1 MNINVISKLG
11 RMKSM
16 EKFNQLEELDRLAYS
31 FGNTDK
37 MMMASLKFEERAY
50 VTTLASLYMMYDLV
64 GTHIKDKVVKIK
76 QDALKD
82 YRTIHSELYF
92 ERLSYQQW
100 QQSIKATERQTR
112 ELTEVLKSGDLQKS
126 LELALEVIDTL
137 LKENTLANMYR
148 AVMQSAVT
156 DDEIDSAVAK
166 YAEEYNLEIDS
177 KDVEKIIYKFIQSL
191 GTQEDLLCFKSMTK
205 EEIEEFSKR
214 LPDRK
219 VEGIKTEVSEE
230 YLKALS
236 AS

>member
-1 MNINVISKLG
+1 MD
-11 RMKSM
+11 
-16 EKFNQLEELDRLAYS
+16 KFNQLESLDKLAYT
-31 FGNTDK
+31 FANTDK
-37 MMMASLKFEERAY
+37 MMMASLKFEERSY

-137 LKENTLANMYR
+137 LKENTLVNMYR

-156 DDEIDSAVAK
+156 DDEIDSAVK
-166 YAEEYNLEIDS
+166 DYAVEHNLELDS
-177 KDVEKIIYKFIQSL
+177 KEIEKIVYRFITSL
-191 GTQEDLLCFKSMTK
+191 GTSEDLLCFKSMTK
-205 EEIEEFSKR
+205 EEIEEYSKR
-214 LPDRK
+214 LPKREVD
-219 VEGIKTEVSEE
+219 GIRTEISEE

>member
-1 MNINVISKLG
+1 MD
-11 RMKSM
+11 
-16 EKFNQLEELDRLAYS
+16 KFNQLEELDRLAYS

-37 MMMASLKFEERAY
+37 MMMSSLHFEERAY

-64 GTHIKDKVVKIK
+64 GVHIKDKVVKIK

-112 ELTEVLKSGDLQKS
+112 ELTETLKSGDLQKS
-126 LELALEVIDTL
+126 LELALDVIDTL
-137 LKENTLANMYR
+137 LKTNTLVNLYR
-148 AVMQSAVT
+148 TVMQSAVT

>member
-1 MNINVISKLG
+1 MD
-11 RMKSM
+11 
-16 EKFNQLEELDRLAYS
+16 KFNQLEELDRLAYS
-31 FGNTDK
+31 FGNVDK
-37 MMMASLKFEERAY
+37 MMMSSLHFEERAY

-64 GTHIKDKVVKIK
+64 GVHIKDKVVKIK

-112 ELTEVLKSGDLQKS
+112 ELTETLKSGDLQKS

-137 LKENTLANMYR
+137 LKENTLVNMYR

-156 DDEIDSAVAK
+156 DDEIDSAVK
-166 YAEEYNLEIDS
+166 NYAVEHNLELDS
-177 KDVEKIIYKFIQSL
+177 KEIEKIVYRFITSL
-191 GTQEDLLCFKSMTK
+191 GTSEDLLCFKSMTK
-205 EEIEEFSKR
+205 EEIEEYSKR
-214 LPDRK
+214 LPKREVD
-219 VEGIKTEVSEE
+219 GIRTEISEE

>member
-1 MNINVISKLG
+1 MD
-11 RMKSM
+11 
-16 EKFNQLEELDRLAYS
+16 KFNQLESLDKLAYT
-31 FGNTDK
+31 FANTDK
-37 MMMASLKFEERAY
+37 MMMSSLKFEERSY

-112 ELTEVLKSGDLQKS
+112 ELTETLKSGDLQKS

-137 LKENTLANMYR
+137 LKENTLVNMYR

-156 DDEIDSAVAK
+156 DDEIDSAVK
-166 YAEEYNLEIDS
+166 DYAVEHNLELDS
-177 KDVEKIIYKFIQSL
+177 KEIEKIVYRFITSL
-191 GTQEDLLCFKSMTK
+191 GTSEDLLCFKSMTK
-205 EEIEEFSKR
+205 EEIEEYSKR
-214 LPDRK
+214 LPKREVD
-219 VEGIKTEVSEE
+219 GIRTEISEE

>member
-1 MNINVISKLG
+1 MD
-11 RMKSM
+11 
-16 EKFNQLEELDRLAYS
+16 KFNQLESLDKLAYT
-31 FGNTDK
+31 FANTDK
-37 MMMASLKFEERAY
+37 MMMSSLKFEERSY

-100 QQSIKATERQTR
+100 QQSIKATERKTR
-112 ELTEVLKSGDLQKS
+112 ELTETLKSGDLQKS

-137 LKENTLANMYR
+137 FKENTLVNMYR

-156 DDEIDSAVAK
+156 DDEIDSAVK
-166 YAEEYNLEIDS
+166 NYAVEHNLELDS
-177 KDVEKIIYKFIQSL
+177 KEIEKIVYRFITSL
-191 GTQEDLLCFKSMTK
+191 GTSEDLLCFKSMTK
-205 EEIEEFSKR
+205 EEIEEYSKR
-214 LPDRK
+214 LPSRE

>member
-1 MNINVISKLG
+1 MD
-11 RMKSM
+11 
-16 EKFNQLEELDRLAYS
+16 KFNQLESLDKLAYT
-31 FGNTDK
+31 FANTDK
-37 MMMASLKFEERAY
+37 MMMSSLKFEERSY

-156 DDEIDSAVAK
+156 DDEIDSAVK
-166 YAEEYNLEIDS
+166 NYAVEHNLELDS

>member
-1 MNINVISKLG
+1 MD
-11 RMKSM
+11 
-16 EKFNQLEELDRLAYS
+16 KFNQLESLDKLAYT
-31 FGNTDK
+31 FANTDK
-37 MMMASLKFEERAY
+37 MMMSSLKFEERSY

-92 ERLSYQQW
+92 ERLGYQQW
-100 QQSIKATERQTR
+100 INSIKHTERQIR
-112 ELTEVLKSGDLQKS
+112 ELRQSLREGNVHQS
-126 LELALEVIDTL
+126 LEKALDIIGTL
-137 LKENTLANMYR
+137 LKENTLIDLYR
-148 AVMQSAVT
+148 SVMQSKVT

-214 LPDRK
+214 LPSRQ

>member
-1 MNINVISKLG
+1 MD
-11 RMKSM
+11 
-16 EKFNQLEELDRLAYS
+16 KFNQLESLDKLAYT
-31 FGNTDK
+31 FANTDK
-37 MMMASLKFEERAY
+37 MMMSSLKFEERSY

-76 QDALKD
+76 QDALRD
-82 YRTIHSELYF
+82 FRTIHSELYF
-92 ERLSYQQW
+92 ERLNYQQW
-100 QQSIKATERQTR
+100 INSVKHTERQIR
-112 ELTEVLKSGDLQKS
+112 ELRQSLREGNVHQS
-126 LELALEVIDTL
+126 LEKALDIIGTL
-137 LKENTLANMYR
+137 LKENTLIDLYR
-148 AVMQSAVT
+148 SVMQSKVT

>member
-1 MNINVISKLG
+1 MD
-11 RMKSM
+11 
-16 EKFNQLEELDRLAYS
+16 KFNQLESLDKLAYT
-31 FGNTDK
+31 FANTDK
-37 MMMASLKFEERAY
+37 MMMSSLKFEERSY
-50 VTTLASLYMMYDLV
+50 ITTLASLYMMYDLV

-100 QQSIKATERQTR
+100 INSIKHTERQIR
-112 ELTEVLKSGDLQKS
+112 ELRQSLREGNVHQS
-126 LELALEVIDTL
+126 LEKALDIIGTL
-137 LKENTLANMYR
+137 LKENTLIDLYR
-148 AVMQSAVT
+148 SVMQSAVT
-156 DDEIDSAVAK
+156 DKEIDTAVAK

-177 KDVEKIIYKFIQSL
+177 KDVEKIIYKFIHSL

>member
-1 MNINVISKLG
+1 MD
-11 RMKSM
+11 
-16 EKFNQLEELDRLAYS
+16 KFNQLEELDRLAYS
-31 FGNTDK
+31 FSNTDK
-37 MMMASLKFEERAY
+37 MMMSSLHFEERAY

-76 QDALKD
+76 QDALRD
-82 YRTIHSELYF
+82 FRTIHSELYF
-92 ERLSYQQW
+92 ERLHYKQW
-100 QQSIKATERQTR
+100 INSIKHTERQIR
-112 ELTEVLKSGDLQKS
+112 ELRISLKECNVHQS
-126 LELALEVIDTL
+126 LEKALDIIGTL
-137 LKENTLANMYR
+137 LNENTLIDLYR
-148 AVMQSAVT
+148 SVMQSKVT

-166 YAEEYNLEIDS
+166 YTEEYNLEIDS

>member
-1 MNINVISKLG
+1 M
-11 RMKSM
+11 
-16 EKFNQLEELDRLAYS
+16 Q
-31 FGNTDK
+31 
-37 MMMASLKFEERAY
+37 
-50 VTTLASLYMMYDLV
+50 
-64 GTHIKDKVVKIK
+64 
-76 QDALKD
+76 
-82 YRTIHSELYF
+82 
-92 ERLSYQQW
+92 
-100 QQSIKATERQTR
+100 
-112 ELTEVLKSGDLQKS
+112 VLKSGDLQKS
-126 LELALEVIDTL
+126 LELALDVIDTL
-137 LKENTLANMYR
+137 LKTNTLVNLYR
-148 AVMQSAVT
+148 TVMQSKVT

>member
-1 MNINVISKLG
+1 MD
-11 RMKSM
+11 
-16 EKFNQLEELDRLAYS
+16 KFNQLESLDKLAYT
-31 FGNTDK
+31 FANTDK
-37 MMMASLKFEERAY
+37 MMMSSLKFEERSY

-100 QQSIKATERQTR
+100 QQSIKATERKTR
-112 ELTEVLKSGDLQKS
+112 ELTETLESGDLQKS

-137 LKENTLANMYR
+137 LKENTLVNMYR

-156 DDEIDSAVAK
+156 DDEIDSAVK
-166 YAEEYNLEIDS
+166 NYAVEHNLELDS
-177 KDVEKIIYKFIQSL
+177 KEIEKIVYRFITSL
-191 GTQEDLLCFKSMTK
+191 GTSEDLLCFKSMTK
-205 EEIEEFSKR
+205 EEIEEYSKR
-214 LPDRK
+214 LPKREVD
-219 VEGIKTEVSEE
+219 GIRTEISEE
-230 YLKALS
+230 YIKALS

>member
-1 MNINVISKLG
+1 MD
-11 RMKSM
+11 
-16 EKFNQLEELDRLAYS
+16 KFNQLESLDKLAYT
-31 FGNTDK
+31 FANTDK
-37 MMMASLKFEERAY
+37 MMMSSLKFEERSY

-100 QQSIKATERQTR
+100 QQSIKATERKTR
-112 ELTEVLKSGDLQKS
+112 ELTETLKSGDLQKS

-137 LKENTLANMYR
+137 LKENTLVNMYR

-156 DDEIDSAVAK
+156 DDEIDSAVK
-166 YAEEYNLEIDS
+166 NYAVEHNLELDS
-177 KDVEKIIYKFIQSL
+177 KEIEKIVYRFITSL
-191 GTQEDLLCFKSMTK
+191 GTSEDLLCFKSMTK
-205 EEIEEFSKR
+205 EEIEEYSKR
-214 LPDRK
+214 LPKREVD
-219 VEGIKTEVSEE
+219 GIRTEISEE
-230 YLKALS
+230 YIKALS

>member
-1 MNINVISKLG
+1 
-11 RMKSM
+11 M

-156 DDEIDSAVAK
+156 DDEIDSAVK
-166 YAEEYNLEIDS
+166 NYAVEHNLELDS
-177 KDVEKIIYKFIQSL
+177 KEIEKIVYRFITSL
-191 GTQEDLLCFKSMTK
+191 GTSEDLLCFKSMTK
-205 EEIEEFSKR
+205 EEIEEYAKR
-214 LPDRK
+214 LPKREVD
-219 VEGIKTEVSEE
+219 GIRTEISEE

>member
-1 MNINVISKLG
+1 MD
-11 RMKSM
+11 
-16 EKFNQLEELDRLAYS
+16 KFNQLESLDKLAYT
-31 FGNTDK
+31 FANTDK
-37 MMMASLKFEERAY
+37 MMMSSLKFEERSY

-100 QQSIKATERQTR
+100 QQSIKATERKTR
-112 ELTEVLKSGDLQKS
+112 ELTETLKSGDLQKS

-137 LKENTLANMYR
+137 LKENTLVNMYR

-156 DDEIDSAVAK
+156 DDEIDSAVK
-166 YAEEYNLEIDS
+166 NYAVEHNLELDS
-177 KDVEKIIYKFIQSL
+177 KEIEKIVYRFITSL
-191 GTQEDLLCFKSMTK
+191 GTSEDLLCFKSMTK
-205 EEIEEFSKR
+205 EEIEEYSKR
-214 LPDRK
+214 LSKREVD
-219 VEGIKTEVSEE
+219 GIRTEISEE

>member
-1 MNINVISKLG
+1 MD
-11 RMKSM
+11 
-16 EKFNQLEELDRLAYS
+16 KFNQLESLDKLAYT
-31 FGNTDK
+31 FANTDK
-37 MMMASLKFEERAY
+37 MMMSSLKFEERSY

-100 QQSIKATERQTR
+100 QQSIKATERKTR
-112 ELTEVLKSGDLQKS
+112 ELTETLKSGDLQKS

-137 LKENTLANMYR
+137 LKENTLVNMYR

-156 DDEIDSAVAK
+156 DDEIDSAVK
-166 YAEEYNLEIDS
+166 NYAVEHNLELDS
-177 KDVEKIIYKFIQSL
+177 KEIEKIVYRFITSL
-191 GTQEDLLCFKSMTK
+191 GTSEDLLCFKSMTK
-205 EEIEEFSKR
+205 EEIEEYSKR
-214 LPDRK
+214 LPSRE

>member
-1 MNINVISKLG
+1 MD
-11 RMKSM
+11 
-16 EKFNQLEELDRLAYS
+16 KFNQLESLDKLAYT
-31 FGNTDK
+31 FANTDK
-37 MMMASLKFEERAY
+37 MMMSSLKFEERSY

-137 LKENTLANMYR
+137 LKENTLVNMYR

-156 DDEIDSAVAK
+156 DDEIDSAVK
-166 YAEEYNLEIDS
+166 NYAVEHNLELDS
-177 KDVEKIIYKFIQSL
+177 KEIEKIVYRFITSL
-191 GTQEDLLCFKSMTK
+191 GTSEDLLCFKSMTK
-205 EEIEEFSKR
+205 EEIEEYSKR
-214 LPDRK
+214 LPSRE

>member
-1 MNINVISKLG
+1 MD
-11 RMKSM
+11 
-16 EKFNQLEELDRLAYS
+16 KFNQLESLDKLAYT
-31 FGNTDK
+31 FANTDK
-37 MMMASLKFEERAY
+37 MMMSSLKFEERSY

-100 QQSIKATERQTR
+100 INSIKHTERQIR
-112 ELTEVLKSGDLQKS
+112 ELRQSLREGNVHQS
-126 LELALEVIDTL
+126 LEKALDIIGTL
-137 LKENTLANMYR
+137 LKENTLIDLYR
-148 AVMQSAVT
+148 SVMQSAVT
-156 DDEIDSAVAK
+156 DKEIDTAVAK

-214 LPDRK
+214 LPSRQ

>member
-1 MNINVISKLG
+1 MD
-11 RMKSM
+11 
-16 EKFNQLEELDRLAYS
+16 KFNQLESLDKLAYT
-31 FGNTDK
+31 FANTDK
-37 MMMASLKFEERAY
+37 MMMSSLKFEERSY

-137 LKENTLANMYR
+137 LKENTLVNMYR

>member
-1 MNINVISKLG
+1 MD
-11 RMKSM
+11 
-16 EKFNQLEELDRLAYS
+16 KFNQLESLDKLAYT
-31 FGNTDK
+31 FANTDK
-37 MMMASLKFEERAY
+37 MMMSSLKFEERSY

-100 QQSIKATERQTR
+100 QQSIKATERQIR
-112 ELTEVLKSGDLQKS
+112 ELRISLKEGNVHQS
-126 LELALEVIDTL
+126 LEKALDIIGTL
-137 LKENTLANMYR
+137 LKENTLIDLYR
-148 AVMQSAVT
+148 SVMQSKVT

>member
-1 MNINVISKLG
+1 MD
-11 RMKSM
+11 
-16 EKFNQLEELDRLAYS
+16 KFNQLESLDKLAYT
-31 FGNTDK
+31 FANTDK
-37 MMMASLKFEERAY
+37 MMMSSLKFEERSY

-156 DDEIDSAVAK
+156 DDEIDTAVK
-166 YAEEYNLEIDS
+166 NYAVEHNLELDS
-177 KDVEKIIYKFIQSL
+177 KEIEKIVYRFITSL
-191 GTQEDLLCFKSMTK
+191 GTSEDLLCFKSMTK

>member
-1 MNINVISKLG
+1 MD
-11 RMKSM
+11 
-16 EKFNQLEELDRLAYS
+16 KFNQLESLDKLAYT
-31 FGNTDK
+31 FANTDK
-37 MMMASLKFEERAY
+37 MMMSSLKFEERSY

-100 QQSIKATERQTR
+100 QQSIKATERKTR
-112 ELTEVLKSGDLQKS
+112 ELTETLKSGDLQKS

-137 LKENTLANMYR
+137 LKENTLVNMYR

-156 DDEIDSAVAK
+156 DDEIDSAVK
-166 YAEEYNLEIDS
+166 NYAVEHNLELDS
-177 KDVEKIIYKFIQSL
+177 KEIEKIVYRFITSL
-191 GTQEDLLCFKSMTK
+191 GTSEDLLCFKSMTK
-205 EEIEEFSKR
+205 EEIEEYSKR
-214 LPDRK
+214 LPKREVD
-219 VEGIKTEVSEE
+219 GIRTEISEE

>member
-1 MNINVISKLG
+1 MD
-11 RMKSM
+11 
-16 EKFNQLEELDRLAYS
+16 KFNQLESLDKLAYT
-31 FGNTDK
+31 FANTDK
-37 MMMASLKFEERAY
+37 MMMSSLKFEERSY

-112 ELTEVLKSGDLQKS
+112 ELTETLKSGDLQKS

-137 LKENTLANMYR
+137 LKENTLVNMYR

-156 DDEIDSAVAK
+156 DDEIDSAVAN
-166 YAEEYNLEIDS
+166 YAEEYNLVIDS

-214 LPDRK
+214 LPSRQ

>member
-1 MNINVISKLG
+1 MD
-11 RMKSM
+11 
-16 EKFNQLEELDRLAYS
+16 KFNQLESLDKLAYT
-31 FGNTDK
+31 FANTDK
-37 MMMASLKFEERAY
+37 MMMSSLKFEERSY

-76 QDALKD
+76 QDALRD
-82 YRTIHSELYF
+82 FRTIHSELYF
-92 ERLSYQQW
+92 ERLNYQQW
-100 QQSIKATERQTR
+100 INSIKRTERQIR
-112 ELTEVLKSGDLQKS
+112 ELRISLKEGNVHQS
-126 LELALEVIDTL
+126 LEKALDIIGTL
-137 LKENTLANMYR
+137 LKENTLIDLYR
-148 AVMQSAVT
+148 SVMQSAVT
-156 DDEIDSAVAK
+156 DKEIDSAVAK
-166 YAEEYNLEIDS
+166 YVEEYNLEIDS

>member
-1 MNINVISKLG
+1 MD
-11 RMKSM
+11 
-16 EKFNQLEELDRLAYS
+16 KFNQLESLDKLAYT
-31 FGNTDK
+31 FANTDK
-37 MMMASLKFEERAY
+37 MMMSSLKFEERSY

-64 GTHIKDKVVKIK
+64 GVHIKDKVVKIK

-112 ELTEVLKSGDLQKS
+112 ELTETLKSGDLQKS

-137 LKENTLANMYR
+137 LKENTLVNMYR

-156 DDEIDSAVAK
+156 DDEIDSAVK
-166 YAEEYNLEIDS
+166 NYAVEHNLELDS
-177 KDVEKIIYKFIQSL
+177 KEIEKIVYRFITSL
-191 GTQEDLLCFKSMTK
+191 GTSEDLLCFKSMTK
-205 EEIEEFSKR
+205 EEIEEYSKR
-214 LPDRK
+214 LPSRE

>member
-1 MNINVISKLG
+1 MD
-11 RMKSM
+11 
-16 EKFNQLEELDRLAYS
+16 KFNQLESLDKLAYT
-31 FGNTDK
+31 FANTDK
-37 MMMASLKFEERAY
+37 MMMSSLKFEERSY

-137 LKENTLANMYR
+137 LKENTLVNMYR

-156 DDEIDSAVAK
+156 DDEIDSAVK
-166 YAEEYNLEIDS
+166 NYAVEHNLELDS
-177 KDVEKIIYKFIQSL
+177 KEIEKIVYRFITSL
-191 GTQEDLLCFKSMTK
+191 GTSEDLLCFKSMTK
-205 EEIEEFSKR
+205 EEIEEYSKR
-214 LPDRK
+214 LPKREVD
-219 VEGIKTEVSEE
+219 GIRTEISEE
-230 YLKALS
+230 YIKALS

>member
-1 MNINVISKLG
+1 MD
-11 RMKSM
+11 
-16 EKFNQLEELDRLAYS
+16 KFNQLESLDKLAYT
-31 FGNTDK
+31 FANTDK
-37 MMMASLKFEERAY
+37 MMMSSLKFEERSY

-100 QQSIKATERQTR
+100 QQSIKATERKTR
-112 ELTEVLKSGDLQKS
+112 ELTETLKSGDLQKS

-137 LKENTLANMYR
+137 LKENTLVNMYR

-166 YAEEYNLEIDS
+166 YSEEYNLEIDS

-214 LPDRK
+214 LPSRQ

>member
-1 MNINVISKLG
+1 MD
-11 RMKSM
+11 
-16 EKFNQLEELDRLAYS
+16 KFNQLEELDRLAYS

-37 MMMASLKFEERAY
+37 MMMSSLNFEERAY

-64 GTHIKDKVVKIK
+64 GVHIKDKVVKIK

-112 ELTEVLKSGDLQKS
+112 ELTETLKSGDLQKS
-126 LELALEVIDTL
+126 LELALDVIDTL
-137 LKENTLANMYR
+137 LKENTLANIYR

-156 DDEIDSAVAK
+156 DDEIDTAVK
-166 YAEEYNLEIDS
+166 NYAVEHNLELDS
-177 KDVEKIIYKFIQSL
+177 KEIEKIVYRFITSL
-191 GTQEDLLCFKSMTK
+191 GTSEDLLCFKSMTK
-205 EEIEEFSKR
+205 EEIEDYSKR
-214 LPDRK
+214 LPKREVD
-219 VEGIKTEVSEE
+219 GIRTEISEE

>member
-1 MNINVISKLG
+1 MD
-11 RMKSM
+11 
-16 EKFNQLEELDRLAYS
+16 KFNQLESLDKLAYT
-31 FGNTDK
+31 FANTDK
-37 MMMASLKFEERAY
+37 MMMSSLKFEERSY

-100 QQSIKATERQTR
+100 QQSIKATERKTR
-112 ELTEVLKSGDLQKS
+112 ELTETLESGDLQKS

-137 LKENTLANMYR
+137 LKENTLVNMYR

-156 DDEIDSAVAK
+156 DDEIDSAVK
-166 YAEEYNLEIDS
+166 NYAVEHNLELDS
-177 KDVEKIIYKFIQSL
+177 KEIEKIVYRFITSL
-191 GTQEDLLCFKSMTK
+191 GTSEDLLCFKSMTK
-205 EEIEEFSKR
+205 EEIEEYSKR
-214 LPDRK
+214 LPSRE

>member
-1 MNINVISKLG
+1 MD
-11 RMKSM
+11 
-16 EKFNQLEELDRLAYS
+16 KFNQLESLDKLAYI
-31 FGNTDK
+31 FANTDK
-37 MMMASLKFEERAY
+37 MMMSSLKFEERSY

-64 GTHIKDKVVKIK
+64 GVHIKDKVVKIK

-137 LKENTLANMYR
+137 LKENTLVNMYR

-156 DDEIDSAVAK
+156 DDEIDSAVK
-166 YAEEYNLEIDS
+166 NYAVEHNLELDS
-177 KDVEKIIYKFIQSL
+177 KEIEKIVYRFITSL
-191 GTQEDLLCFKSMTK
+191 GTSEDLLCFKSMTK
-205 EEIEEFSKR
+205 EEIEEYSKR
-214 LPDRK
+214 LPKREVD
-219 VEGIKTEVSEE
+219 GIRTEISEE

>member
-1 MNINVISKLG
+1 MD
-11 RMKSM
+11 
-16 EKFNQLEELDRLAYS
+16 KFNQLESLDKLAYT
-31 FGNTDK
+31 FANTDK
-37 MMMASLKFEERAY
+37 MMMSSLKFEERSY

-64 GTHIKDKVVKIK
+64 GTHIKDKVIKIK

-100 QQSIKATERQTR
+100 QQSIKTTERQTR
-112 ELTEVLKSGDLQKS
+112 ELTETLKSGDLQKS

-137 LKENTLANMYR
+137 LKENTLVNMYR
-148 AVMQSAVT
+148 AVMQSAIT

-214 LPDRK
+214 LPDRQ

>member
-1 MNINVISKLG
+1 
-11 RMKSM
+11 M

>member
-1 MNINVISKLG
+1 MD
-11 RMKSM
+11 
-16 EKFNQLEELDRLAYS
+16 KFNQLESLDKLAYT
-31 FGNTDK
+31 FANTDK
-37 MMMASLKFEERAY
+37 MMMSSLKFEERSY

-76 QDALKD
+76 QDALRD
-82 YRTIHSELYF
+82 FRTIHSELYF
-92 ERLSYQQW
+92 ERLNYQQW
-100 QQSIKATERQTR
+100 INSVKHTERQIR
-112 ELTEVLKSGDLQKS
+112 ELRISLKEGNVHQS
-126 LELALEVIDTL
+126 LEKALDIIGTL
-137 LKENTLANMYR
+137 LKENTLIDLYR
-148 AVMQSAVT
+148 SVMQSAVT
-156 DDEIDSAVAK
+156 DKEIDSAVAK

>member
-1 MNINVISKLG
+1 MD
-11 RMKSM
+11 
-16 EKFNQLEELDRLAYS
+16 KFNQLEELDRLAYS

-37 MMMASLKFEERAY
+37 MMMSSLNFEERAY

-64 GTHIKDKVVKIK
+64 GVHIKDKVVKIK

-137 LKENTLANMYR
+137 LKENTLVNMYR

-156 DDEIDSAVAK
+156 DDEIDSAVK
-166 YAEEYNLEIDS
+166 NYAVEHNLELDS
-177 KDVEKIIYKFIQSL
+177 KEIEKIVYRFITSL
-191 GTQEDLLCFKSMTK
+191 GTSEDLLCFKSMTK
-205 EEIEEFSKR
+205 EEIEEYSKR
-214 LPDRK
+214 LPKREVD
-219 VEGIKTEVSEE
+219 GIRTEISEE

>member
-1 MNINVISKLG
+1 MD
-11 RMKSM
+11 
-16 EKFNQLEELDRLAYS
+16 KFNQLESLDKLAYT
-31 FGNTDK
+31 FANTDK
-37 MMMASLKFEERAY
+37 MMMSSLKFEERSY

-137 LKENTLANMYR
+137 LKENTLVNMYR

-156 DDEIDSAVAK
+156 DDEIDSAVK
-166 YAEEYNLEIDS
+166 NYAVEHNLELDS
-177 KDVEKIIYKFIQSL
+177 KEIEKIVYRFITSL
-191 GTQEDLLCFKSMTK
+191 GTSEDLLCFKSMTK
-205 EEIEEFSKR
+205 EEIEEYSKK
-214 LPDRK
+214 LPKREVD
-219 VEGIKTEVSEE
+219 GIRTEISEE
-230 YLKALS
+230 YIKALS

>member
-1 MNINVISKLG
+1 MD
-11 RMKSM
+11 R
-16 EKFNQLEELDRLAYS
+16 FNQLEELDRLAYS
-31 FGNTDK
+31 FGNMDK
-37 MMMASLKFEERAY
+37 MMMSSLHFEERAY

-64 GTHIKDKVVKIK
+64 GVHIKDKVVKIK

-112 ELTEVLKSGDLQKS
+112 ELTETLKSGDLQKS

-137 LKENTLANMYR
+137 LKENTLVNMYR

-156 DDEIDSAVAK
+156 DDEIDTAVK
-166 YAEEYNLEIDS
+166 NYAVEHNLELDS
-177 KDVEKIIYKFIQSL
+177 KEIEKIVYRFITSL
-191 GTQEDLLCFKSMTK
+191 GTSEDLLCFKSMTK
-205 EEIEEFSKR
+205 EEIEEYSKI
-214 LPDRK
+214 LPKREVD
-219 VEGIKTEVSEE
+219 GIRIEISEE